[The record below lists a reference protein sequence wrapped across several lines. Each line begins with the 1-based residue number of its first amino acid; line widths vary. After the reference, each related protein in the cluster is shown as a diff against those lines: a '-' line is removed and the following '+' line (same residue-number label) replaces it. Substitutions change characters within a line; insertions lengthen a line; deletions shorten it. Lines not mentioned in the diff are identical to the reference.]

1 MIHFFLHGGYA
12 WAPSDQNKNFYR
24 SLLFSVK
31 KEKVKIVLLPFARD
45 RLKWEEKK
53 EELSLRFKE
62 ATVGQVLEIILV
74 SETGNI
80 GKEELS
86 HADIIFLWWGDTL
99 RLQNALKTISE
110 LSEILD
116 GKIVAGSSAWAL
128 VFSRFYYE
136 NDSNSYH
143 EWLWFFS
150 LWYDMPLVEST
161 WTTWVYKKIWVS
173 GSRALHKRMILSWIG
188 CVKWK
193 QKLSCKWFQRA
204 YNVHN

>member
-99 RLQNALKTISE
+99 RLQNALKTIPE

-143 EWLWFFS
+143 EWLWFFPYGMICHWS
-150 LWYDMPLVEST
+150 NQHEQLEYIKKYG
-161 WTTWVYKKIWVS
+161 WVDRVLCISEWSFLELDV
-173 GSRALHKRMILSWIG
+173 
-188 CVKWK
+188 
-193 QKLSCKWFQRA
+193 
-204 YNVHN
+204 